1 MRPEAGW
8 DAKGGG
14 GTAATPPYPASSAW
28 RSPVPYL
35 FGGLAAM
42 LGLIAFALLV
52 LFCSFWQLSGYL
64 ESGGDA
70 DGGRDGD
77 GEAPSDG
84 SDAAKPPLLFEDS
97 IVVIMAG
104 DRKPTFLATPMSS
117 RAASFT
123 DKIDEAGNDGEKA
136 GSTAT

>member
-1 MRPEAGW
+1 
-8 DAKGGG
+8 
-14 GTAATPPYPASSAW
+14 
-28 RSPVPYL
+28 
-35 FGGLAAM
+35 M

-52 LFCSFWQLSGYL
+52 LFCSFRHLSGYL
-64 ESGGDA
+64 ESGGEA
-70 DGGRDGD
+70 DSGRDGD

-84 SDAAKPPLLFEDS
+84 GDEAKPPLLFEDG

-123 DKIDEAGNDGEKA
+123 DKVDEAGNDGEKT
-136 GSTAT
+136 GNTAT

>member
-1 MRPEAGW
+1 MRPGRGW
-8 DAKGGG
+8 DAKGGA
-14 GTAATPPYPASSAW
+14 GTEATPPYPASSAW

-52 LFCSFWQLSGYL
+52 LFCSFRHLSGYL
-64 ESGGDA
+64 ESGGEA
-70 DGGRDGD
+70 DGDE
-77 GEAPSDG
+77 EAPSDG
-84 SDAAKPPLLFEDS
+84 GDEAKPPLLFEDS

-123 DKIDEAGNDGEKA
+123 DKVDEAGNDGEKA